1 MSSTKE
7 YLDYVLDLLRGLDGV
22 THRRMMGEYVIYLR
36 GKVVGGIYDDRFLLK
51 PTKTALELL
60 PDARMELP
68 YEGGKPMIL
77 VDVED
82 RDLMA
87 RVVTAVHDDLPAPKK
102 TVRPEA

>member
-22 THRRMMGEYVIYLR
+22 AHRRMMREYVIYLR
-36 GKVVGGIYDDRFLLK
+36 GKVVGGIYDDRFMLK

-82 RDLMA
+82 SAVVA
-87 RVVTAVHDDLPAPKK
+87 RLVAAVHDDLPSPKK
-102 TVRPEA
+102 TARPRA